1 MKKLIPI
8 LIAVAILFATWS
20 VAAILLRPEDGGR
33 EFLPGPLAVFG
44 ELATLFAERH
54 FLTHILQSVKR
65 IFLGLL
71 AAMVP
76 AFILGIWFG
85 LSARVMGT
93 AKPLFSFAKTL
104 PPVALVPILIMW
116 LGIGLVQ
123 QVALL
128 FIGTF
133 FHLTMMVAI
142 TVADLPVTFRDAART
157 LGITRPRFVTRVVIP
172 YGLPEFIN
180 HLRIMVGVAWT
191 YLIVVEMVAAQ
202 DGIGRVII
210 DSQKFFLTGRVLAG
224 VFTIG
229 VLGILIDLLLQLVS
243 YLACPWK
250 REKTA
255 RG

>member
-1 MKKLIPI
+1 MKKLVPI

-20 VAAILLRPEDGGR
+20 VAAILLRPEDGGW
-33 EFLPGPLAVFG
+33 EVLPGPLAVFG
-44 ELATLFAERH
+44 ELATLFVERR
-54 FLTHILQSVKR
+54 FLTDILLSIMR

-85 LSARVMGT
+85 LSARAMGT

-104 PPVALVPILIMW
+104 PPVSLVPILIMW
-116 LGIGLVQ
+116 VGIGIGQ

-133 FHLTMMVAI
+133 FHLTMMVAT
-142 TVADLPVTFRDAART
+142 TVADLPSTFREAAHT
-157 LGITRPRFVTRVVIP
+157 LGITPPRFITRVVIP

-180 HLRIMVGVAWT
+180 HIRIMVGVAWT
-191 YLIVVEMVAAQ
+191 YLIVVEMVAAE

-210 DSQKFFLTGRVLAG
+210 ASQRSLLTGRVLAG

-243 YLACPWK
+243 HLASPWK

-255 RG
+255 RR

>member
-8 LIAVAILFATWS
+8 LIAVAILFATWW
-20 VAAILLRPEDGGR
+20 VASILLRPEDGGR
-33 EFLPGPLAVFG
+33 EVLPGPLAVFG
-44 ELATLFAERH
+44 ELANLFAERH
-54 FLTHILQSVKR
+54 FLTHILQSLKR

-71 AAMVP
+71 AATVP

-85 LSARVMGT
+85 LSPRAMET
-93 AKPLFSFAKTL
+93 AKPLFSFAKML
-104 PPVALVPILIMW
+104 PPVALIPILIMW
-116 LGIGLVQ
+116 LGLGLRQ
-123 QVALL
+123 QIALL

-133 FHLTMMVAI
+133 FHLTMMVAT
-142 TVADLPVTFRDAART
+142 TVTDLPVTYRDAART
-157 LGITRPRFVTRVVIP
+157 LGITPRQFITRVVVP

-180 HLRIMVGVAWT
+180 HIRIMVGVAWT
-191 YLIVVEMVAAQ
+191 YVIVVEMVAAQ
-202 DGIGRVII
+202 DGLGRVII
-210 DSQKFFLTGRVLAG
+210 DSMRFFLTGQVLAG

-255 RG
+255 WG